1 LICKRHSRDFVKY
14 TQTIIYYTGSIVFLL
29 LINNNNIYIMLESF
43 KTLIIILLLII
54 VFSLS
59 HNSPEGKISAWNNVL
74 LNFSHFFPNLSSFF
88 FYNNSL
94 ISWSFSIL
102 FTPMDSPRLDLRLT
116 MIDSRRP
123 QVKRTIFILDF
134 FCWISRYGWLIDL
147 LTDAVDA
154 ATLVQGTLDDRYNK
168 V

>member
-1 LICKRHSRDFVKY
+1 MIKSNVGFVSPKGKIHHSRYSIQRTKSGLYNTTKSVDLICKRHSRDFVKY

-102 FTPMDSPRLDLRLT
+102 FTPMDSPRLALRLI

-123 QVKRTIFILDF
+123 
-134 FCWISRYGWLIDL
+134 
-147 LTDAVDA
+147 
-154 ATLVQGTLDDRYNK
+154 
-168 V
+168 